1 MAPVFDR
8 QPERFRG
15 ARLHARQHLC
25 PGRPAG
31 WEYVAGRVDAGV
43 GTMKALVIILL
54 VVGALIGGLL
64 TLRSSRSSGMPGP
77 DVLERAKRRERE
89 QTAKDEQDPKP

>member
-1 MAPVFDR
+1 
-8 QPERFRG
+8 
-15 ARLHARQHLC
+15 
-25 PGRPAG
+25 
-31 WEYVAGRVDAGV
+31 
-43 GTMKALVIILL
+43 MKALVIILL